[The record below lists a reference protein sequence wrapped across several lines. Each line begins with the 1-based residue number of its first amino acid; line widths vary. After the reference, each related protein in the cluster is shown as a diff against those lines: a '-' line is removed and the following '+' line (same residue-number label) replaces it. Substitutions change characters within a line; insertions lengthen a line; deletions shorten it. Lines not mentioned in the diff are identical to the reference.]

1 MTVDFKTR
9 ESDGWRFRS
18 VWRGLVAMG
27 LLVPAACVSAQD
39 GSAPQL
45 ADAGHAR
52 VVLTSSGGERSSY
65 GSYLAGR
72 FAEKQSD
79 LTEAADLM
87 ARVLEDDPENDALM
101 RRAFVL
107 FLGAG
112 RIENAIDLAERMGER
127 EIGTTTA
134 ILLLAARDVKA
145 ARFDEAQARL
155 SDVPEQG
162 LARYS
167 QPLANAW
174 VSVGRKDF
182 EAAFKMLEPLAKE
195 NGFSSL
201 TDLHLALLNEKAGR
215 KEAAGAIYQKATL
228 DIEKAPL
235 RMVRAAG
242 SFLEREGRLEE
253 ARALYKAYLGAH
265 PASYLIGF
273 ELERLNAGM
282 ASQPIADSAASG
294 FAEGMFNL
302 ASALPMTRAGTA
314 ALLYAR
320 IATYL
325 RPDFPV
331 AQILMGDILD
341 SSGRHDESIEI
352 FKSIAPNS
360 PYSWLARLKM
370 SENLNNTDRL
380 DEAKALLEVMAKE
393 RLTDMEPLIRLGSF
407 LRAKEDYENAV
418 RAYDRA
424 FERLDKVDAN
434 HWSLFY
440 YRGISLERLKRWD
453 DAEKDFLKAL
463 ELKPDQPY
471 VLNYLGYSWVDQGIN
486 LDRAREMIERAVEQR
501 RDDGY
506 IVDSMGWV
514 LFRLGNYEEAVQHL
528 ERAVEL
534 RPLDPIISDHLA
546 DAYWR
551 VGRKHE
557 ARFQW
562 RRALSLNPEKDDVLR
577 IEAKI
582 KEGLG
587 ASKPMGT
594 GG

>member
-1 MTVDFKTR
+1 MTADFKAR

-302 ASALPMTRAGTA
+302 ASALP
-314 ALLYAR
+314 
-320 IATYL
+320 
-325 RPDFPV
+325 PDFPV

-341 SSGRHDESIEI
+341 SSGRHEESIEI
-352 FKSIAPNS
+352 FKSIAANS

-370 SENLNNTDRL
+370 VENLNNTNRL
-380 DEAKALLEVMAKE
+380 DEAKALLEAMAKE

-424 FERLDKVDAN
+424 FERLDQVDAN

-471 VLNYLGYSWVDQGIN
+471 VLN
-486 LDRAREMIERAVEQR
+486 
-501 RDDGY
+501 
-506 IVDSMGWV
+506 
-514 LFRLGNYEEAVQHL
+514 
-528 ERAVEL
+528 
-534 RPLDPIISDHLA
+534 
-546 DAYWR
+546 
-551 VGRKHE
+551 
-557 ARFQW
+557 
-562 RRALSLNPEKDDVLR
+562 
-577 IEAKI
+577 
-582 KEGLG
+582 
-587 ASKPMGT
+587 
-594 GG
+594 